1 MLRST
6 IAAAATAFLTVASV
20 APVAHAADPG
30 PGQPVTS
37 LPPMVSLD
45 GSAFDPAA
53 LSGKVVLFVN
63 VASKCGFTGQYEG
76 LQALYAAHRDAG
88 LVVVGVPCNQF
99 GWQEPGSS
107 GEIASF
113 CRMTYG
119 VDFPM
124 LDKQSVNGKDRSPL
138 YRWLVGSAVAGGSDV
153 RWNFE
158 KFLVGR
164 DGLVRARFRS
174 QEAPR
179 GGALEAAVLAAL
191 AEPVQAPST
200 TAAIH

>member
-6 IAAAATAFLTVASV
+6 LAAATAVLAGLSLAPSASAVDPAKPEVA
-20 APVAHAADPG
+20 
-30 PGQPVTS
+30 VTS
-37 LPPMVSLD
+37 LPPMIALD
-45 GSAFDPAA
+45 GSRFDPST

-76 LQALYAAHRDAG
+76 LQSLYAAHKDEG

-99 GWQEPGSS
+99 GWQEPGNA
-107 GEIASF
+107 GEISSF

-124 LDKQSVNGKDRSPL
+124 LEKQSVNGKDRSAL
-138 YRWLVGSAVAGGSDV
+138 YQWLVGSPIGAGSDV

-164 DGLVRARFRS
+164 DGKVIGRYRS
-174 QEAPR
+174 QEAPL
-179 GGALEAAVLAAL
+179 GGELERAVVAAL
-191 AEPVQAPST
+191 AAK
-200 TAAIH
+200 